1 LRFAGNQRHL
11 SRFETADNSEFM
23 HLSRS
28 VRTRLRKVGV
38 PPALGGILALL
49 RLLPGVNRTKTV
61 IGVVGIVVVSLFPIA
76 VAMATGL
83 LIGSIPHAIADG
95 TSSEAGRQMLALL
108 ATVGGL
114 VLAQQVT
121 TPVLTTLGETLG
133 REVDRHLQERVMSAA
148 GGPAGIAHLTD
159 PKVLAAL
166 RTVRGLGMADNDRP
180 RLAVTA
186 LVTVLPAWLRAIA
199 AAAVLLWFHWWLG
212 LLWLV
217 AWPLVVYFMQREYFR
232 VGQLGNARS
241 TGLQRAEYL
250 RDLAI
255 TGEAAKEVRV
265 WGLLDWL
272 VDRFARTWHD
282 AMAPVWRERSPR
294 GRVVFG
300 ATGTIA
306 VLNLISFGLLAY
318 AAVNQ
323 DIGLAALAVFMQALT
338 LANSYTA
345 FDDQNA
351 YLAFAAASVP
361 KVMDLGSQLGSGQ
374 DTGNAAPLPD
384 RFPAEHISLSG
395 VRFRYPGAEQ
405 DALRGVDLTIEAGRS
420 LAIVGENGAGKS
432 SLVKILCGLY
442 APATGTVRVD
452 GQDLADL
459 DPAGWRA
466 RIGVLFQDF
475 AKYHLTVADNI
486 GMGAPRYAGD
496 QDRLRDAADRA
507 GALPVIDQLPHG
519 WDTVLS
525 PEYTRGTDLS
535 GGQWQRIALARA
547 LFAVDA
553 GARVLILDEPT
564 AALDVRAEAEIY
576 ERFLEL
582 TAGLTTILISHR
594 FSTVRCADRIVVLDQ
609 GVVTEDGGHDE
620 LVAQGGQYAR
630 MFDLQAAR
638 FVEPAAD
645 RDRMNV
651 EAGHA

>member
-1 LRFAGNQRHL
+1 M
-11 SRFETADNSEFM
+11 S
-23 HLSRS
+23 LSRS
-28 VRTRLRKVGV
+28 ARAKPRKLGI
-38 PPALGGILALL
+38 PPALSGILTLL
-49 RLLPGVNRTKTV
+49 RLLPGVNRTKAV
-61 IGVVGIVVVSLFPIA
+61 IGVVGIAVVSLFPIA
-76 VAMATGL
+76 VAMTTGL
-83 LIGSIPHAIADG
+83 LIGSIPGAVTDG
-95 TSSEAGRQMLALL
+95 TSSEAGRQMLGLL
-108 ATVGGL
+108 AVVGGL
-114 VLAQQVT
+114 VLAQQIT
-121 TPVLTTLGETLG
+121 TPVLRTLGETLG
-133 REVDRHLQERVMSAA
+133 REVDRHLQERVMSAV

-159 PKVLAAL
+159 QKVLAAL

-180 RLAVTA
+180 SLAVVA
-186 LVTVLPAWLRAIA
+186 LVTVLPAWLRALT

-212 LLWLV
+212 LLWLL

-255 TGEAAKEVRV
+255 TGQAAKEIRV

-272 VDRFARTWHD
+272 VDRFTRTWRD
-282 AMAPVWRERSPR
+282 AMAPVWRERRPR
-294 GRVVFG
+294 ARVVFG

-306 VLNLISFGLLAY
+306 VLNLASYGLLAF

-323 DIGLAALAVFMQALT
+323 DLGLAALAVFMQALS

-361 KVMDLGSQLGSGQ
+361 KVLDLGAQLGSWQ
-374 DTGNAAPLPD
+374 DTGNPATLPA
-384 RFPAEHISLSG
+384 RFPAEHITLSG
-395 VRFRYPGAEQ
+395 VRFRYPGTDQ

-442 APATGTVRVD
+442 TPGAGTVEVD
-452 GQDLADL
+452 GQDLAGL
-459 DPAGWRA
+459 DPAAWRA

-486 GMGAPRYAGD
+486 GMGAPRHAGD
-496 QDRLRDAADRA
+496 RDRLRDAADRA
-507 GALPVIDQLPHG
+507 GALPLIERLPHG

-525 PEYTRGTDLS
+525 PEYAGGVDLS
-535 GGQWQRIALARA
+535 GGQWQRVALARA

-594 FSTVRCADRIVVLDQ
+594 FSTVRRADRIVVLDQ
-609 GVVTEDGGHDE
+609 GVITEDGSHDD
-620 LVAQGGQYAR
+620 LMTRDGQYAR

-638 FVEPAAD
+638 FVEPPAD
-645 RDRMNV
+645 RDRMDV

>member
-1 LRFAGNQRHL
+1 
-11 SRFETADNSEFM
+11 M
-23 HLSRS
+23 
-28 VRTRLRKVGV
+28 
-38 PPALGGILALL
+38 PPALRGILALL
-49 RLLPGVNRTKTV
+49 RLLTGVNRTKA
-61 IGVVGIVVVSLFPIA
+61 IISVVGIAVVALVPIA
-76 VAMATGL
+76 VAMTTGL
-83 LIGSIPHAIADG
+83 LIGSIPDAVEDG
-95 TSSEAGRQMLALL
+95 TSSEAGRQMFVLL
-108 ATVGGL
+108 AAVGAL
-114 VLAQQVT
+114 VLAQHIT

-148 GGPAGIAHLTD
+148 GRPSGIAHLTD
-159 PKVLAAL
+159 QKVLAAL
-166 RTVRGLGMADNDRP
+166 RTVRGLGIADNDRP
-180 RLAVTA
+180 SLAVIA
-186 LVTVLPAWLRAIA
+186 MVTVLPAWLRALS

-212 LLWLV
+212 LLWLA

-232 VGQLGNARS
+232 VGQLGFSRS
-241 TGLQRAEYL
+241 TGLQRSEYL

-255 TGEAAKEVRV
+255 TGQAAKEVRV
-265 WGLLDWL
+265 WGLLDW
-272 VDRFARTWHD
+272 VIDRYRRTWHD

-294 GRVVFG
+294 ARVVFG
-300 ATGTIA
+300 TTGTIA
-306 VLNLISFGLLAY
+306 VLNLISFGLLAI

-323 DIGLAALAVFMQALT
+323 DISLAALAVFIQALT

-361 KVMDLGSQLGSGQ
+361 RVMELDAKLGSGQ
-374 DTGNAAPLPD
+374 DAGNLAPVLE
-384 RFPAEHISLSG
+384 RFPAEHITLSG
-395 VRFRYPGAEQ
+395 VRFRYPGTEQ
-405 DALRGVDLTIEAGRS
+405 DALRGVDLTVKAGRS

-442 APATGTVRVD
+442 APTAGTVGVD
-452 GQDLADL
+452 GQDLTGL
-459 DPAGWRA
+459 DPAAWRA

-486 GMGAPRYAGD
+486 GMGAPRHAGD
-496 QDRLRDAADRA
+496 QDRLRAAADRA
-507 GALPVIDQLPHG
+507 GALPLIDGLPHG

-525 PEYTRGTDLS
+525 PEYSGGVDLS
-535 GGQWQRIALARA
+535 GGQWQRIALART

-609 GVVTEDGGHDE
+609 GVITEDGGHDD
-620 LVAQGGQYAR
+620 LLALGGQYAR

-638 FVEPAAD
+638 FVEPLAD
-645 RDRMNV
+645 RDRIDV

>member
-1 LRFAGNQRHL
+1 
-11 SRFETADNSEFM
+11 M
-23 HLSRS
+23 
-28 VRTRLRKVGV
+28 GV
-38 PPALGGILALL
+38 PPALAGILALL

-61 IGVVGIVVVSLFPIA
+61 IGIVGIVMVSLFPIA
-76 VAMATGL
+76 VALTTGL
-83 LIGSIPHAIADG
+83 LIGSLPGAVTGG

-114 VLAQQVT
+114 VLAQQIT

-133 REVDRHLQERVMSAA
+133 REVDRHLQEQVMSAA

-159 PKVLAAL
+159 QKVLSAL

-180 RLAVTA
+180 SLAVGA
-186 LVTVLPAWLRAIA
+186 LVTVLPAWLRALSA
-199 AAAVLLWFHWWLG
+199 AALLLWFHWWLG

-255 TGEAAKEVRV
+255 TGEAAKELRL

-272 VDRFARTWHD
+272 VDRYARTWHD
-282 AMAPVWRERSPR
+282 AMAPVWRKRSPR
-294 GRVVFG
+294 ARVVFG

-306 VLNLISFGLLAY
+306 MLNLISFGLLAF
-318 AAVNQ
+318 AAINQ
-323 DIGLAALAVFMQALT
+323 NLGLASLAVFMQALT
-338 LANSYTA
+338 QANSYTA
-345 FDDQNA
+345 FDDANA

-361 KVMDLGSQLGSGQ
+361 KVMELGSQLGSGQ
-374 DTGNAAPLPD
+374 ATGNPATLPE
-384 RFPAEHISLSG
+384 RFPDERITLSG
-395 VRFRYPGAEQ
+395 VRFRYPGTEQ
-405 DALRGVDLTIEAGRS
+405 DALRGVDLTLEAGRS

-442 APATGTVRVD
+442 TPAAGTVRVD
-452 GQDLADL
+452 GRDLAGL
-459 DPAGWRA
+459 DPAAWRA

-475 AKYHLTVADNI
+475 AKYHLSVADNI
-486 GMGAPRYAGD
+486 GMGAPAYAGD

-507 GALPVIDQLPHG
+507 GALPLIDRLPHG

-525 PEYTRGTDLS
+525 PEYSRGTDLS

-609 GVVTEDGGHDE
+609 GVITEDGGHDD
-620 LVAQGGQYAR
+620 LMAQDGQYAR

-638 FVEPAAD
+638 FVDTPAD
-645 RDRMNV
+645 RNHLDV
-651 EAGHA
+651 EAEHA

>member
-1 LRFAGNQRHL
+1 MA
-11 SRFETADNSEFM
+11 
-23 HLSRS
+23 
-28 VRTRLRKVGV
+28 VV
-38 PPALGGILALL
+38 AL
-49 RLLPGVNRTKTV
+49 V
-61 IGVVGIVVVSLFPIA
+61 PIA
-76 VAMATGL
+76 VAMTTGL
-83 LIGSIPHAIADG
+83 LIGSIPDAVEGGA
-95 TSSEAGRQMLALL
+95 SSEAGRQMLVLL
-108 ATVGGL
+108 ATVSAL
-114 VLAQQVT
+114 VLAQHIT
-121 TPVLTTLGETLG
+121 TPVLTALGETLG
-133 REVDRHLQERVMSAA
+133 REVDRHLQEQVMSAV
-148 GGPAGIAHLTD
+148 GRPSGIAHLTD
-159 PKVLAAL
+159 QKVLAAL
-166 RTVRGLGMADNDRP
+166 RTVRGLGMYDNDRP
-180 RLAVTA
+180 SLAVIA
-186 LVTVLPAWLRAIA
+186 MVTVLPAWLRAVA

-212 LLWLV
+212 LLWLA

-232 VGQLGNARS
+232 VGQLGFARS
-241 TGLQRAEYL
+241 TGLQRSEYL

-255 TGEAAKEVRV
+255 TGQAAKEVRV

-272 VDRFARTWHD
+272 IDRYTRTWHD

-294 GRVVFG
+294 ARVVFG
-300 ATGTIA
+300 TAGTIA
-306 VLNLISFGLLAY
+306 VLNLISFGLLVV

-323 DIGLAALAVFMQALT
+323 DIDLAALAVFMQALT

-351 YLAFAAASVP
+351 YLAFAAAAVP
-361 KVMDLGSQLGSGQ
+361 RVRDLDTQLGSGQ
-374 DTGNAAPLPD
+374 DAGNLATLPE
-384 RFPAEHISLSG
+384 RFPAEHITLSG
-395 VRFRYPGAEQ
+395 VQFRYPGTQQ
-405 DALRGVDLTIEAGRS
+405 DALREVDLTVEAGRS

-442 APATGTVRVD
+442 APTAGTVVVD
-452 GQDLADL
+452 GQDLAGV
-459 DPAGWRA
+459 DPAAWRA

-486 GMGAPRYAGD
+486 GMGAPRHAGD

-507 GALPVIDQLPHG
+507 GALPLIDRLPHG

-525 PEYTRGTDLS
+525 PEYSGGVDLS
-535 GGQWQRIALARA
+535 GGQWQRIALART

-609 GVVTEDGGHDE
+609 GVITEDGAHDE
-620 LVAQGGQYAR
+620 LIALDGQYAR
-630 MFDLQAAR
+630 MFALQAAR
-638 FVEPAAD
+638 FVEPQAD
-645 RDRMNV
+645 RDLTDV